1 MNVSLH
7 TASLFLQGDEAA
19 IAEVYQRYK
28 ALLFFIIATYVRRKE
43 DCEDVYQNTFLKI
56 LDKRSAVLD
65 PANLHAYLCA
75 TAKNEAIDF
84 AKKNSS
90 PYRDDDA
97 FDNTPSAQESALDYF
112 LPFDLSKEEK
122 TIIGYKLTFGF
133 TYQEIGEFLAMPVPT
148 VKLRYKTAINKIKG
162 AYRK

>member
-1 MNVSLH
+1 MNVSKH

-19 IAEVYQRYK
+19 ITEVYQRYK
-28 ALLFFIIATYVRRKE
+28 ALLFFIIATYVHGKE
-43 DCEDVYQNTFLKI
+43 DCEDVYQNTFMKI
-56 LDKRSAVLD
+56 IEKRNAVLD

-90 PYRDDDA
+90 TFREDDA
-97 FDNTPSAQESALDYF
+97 VDNVPSTQESALDYF
-112 LPFDLSKEEK
+112 LPYDLSKEEK

-133 TYQEIGEFLAMPVPT
+133 SYREIGDFLAMPVPT
-148 VKLRYKTAINKIKG
+148 VKLRYKTAINKVKG
-162 AYRK
+162 AYHK